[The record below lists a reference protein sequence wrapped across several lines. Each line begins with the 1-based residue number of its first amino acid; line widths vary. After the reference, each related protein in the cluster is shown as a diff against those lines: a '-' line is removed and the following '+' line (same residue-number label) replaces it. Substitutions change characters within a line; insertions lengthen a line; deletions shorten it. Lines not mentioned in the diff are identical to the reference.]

1 MAQPAKV
8 DHKDWIHGINMVEEK
23 DTRKL
28 PSDLHTGAMACVCTH
43 IHTHTINV
51 SVIIKS
57 TVSIDRWLIIS
68 AEADLHLCMRTL
80 MNKTCVRECC
90 DRNA

>member
-8 DHKDWIHGINMVEEK
+8 GHKDWIRGINKVEEN

-28 PSDLHTGAMACVCTH
+28 PSDLHTGAKACICTH
-43 IHTHTINV
+43 IHTHTIDI

-57 TVSIDRWLIIS
+57 AVSID
-68 AEADLHLCMRTL
+68 
-80 MNKTCVRECC
+80 
-90 DRNA
+90 

>member
-28 PSDLHTGAMACVCTH
+28 PSDLHTGEGMCKPWHVFAHTYT
-43 IHTHTINV
+43 HTHNQ
-51 SVIIKS
+51 
-57 TVSIDRWLIIS
+57 
-68 AEADLHLCMRTL
+68 C
-80 MNKTCVRECC
+80 
-90 DRNA
+90 